1 MADQNGNNVSTLTFK
16 VDVGD
21 AKNNLKAY
29 KDYVDGLK
37 GSLLE
42 LEKGTDKY
50 NEVATELK
58 DAQQTLNEVMDIA
71 KGKGEAVEG
80 SYDQL
85 SKTMSELKREFK
97 ATGDAAERANLA
109 VQINDINDQL
119 KEMDA
124 SVGVF
129 TRNVGNYGGAFE
141 DAFKNVVQNLS
152 VADGVLGDIAKNT
165 KQLIP
170 LIQKTTKTATVGLT
184 GIKKAIA
191 ATGIGLLIVAV
202 SELAAHFDVLRRAVG
217 ITDEKFQEFKT
228 NAINVLKNI
237 ISGVVGVGNSIL
249 QFLLTPIKTTI
260 EAFKGLGNVVKD
272 IFTGN
277 FADIKK
283 HAEEAISGVNN
294 ALNNGISFKANY
306 GKGKEFADN
315 LIEDIQNE
323 INKKAESN
331 GGGAVEVEVDVTPIV
346 KRLEEY
352 GLGDLDLLKLQTERR
367 KAALTQQYEEEK
379 ALLEQKNIDTSK
391 LTAEYISNMLKAE
404 DEYNAA
410 VLQKQQAA
418 DAEQMAE
425 LVSNSESTEGILEGL
440 FDEELTMQEAR
451 NIAAAALDKQRTADE
466 KAALE
471 KRKAN
476 IQSFVSSTSSI
487 IGIVADAWESS
498 IKSQIETGKMSE
510 KEGEKQFEQVKALQ
524 TSVAIIN
531 TIAGVVAA
539 LTAPSLQGAGPFGW
553 AAAIAQS
560 VALAAAGAA
569 QVAKIQSTHLG
580 TQNSQVTSVN
590 TPNLGNIVNEYNPT
604 YTQNLTNTTETEN
617 LANALRKNPIK
628 AYVVE
633 SEVTNAQQLA
643 NERYE
648 QTSW

>member
-152 VADGVLGDIAKNT
+152 AADGVLGDIAKNT

-272 IFTGN
+272 VFTGN

-315 LIEDIQNE
+315 LIDP
-323 INKKAESN
+323 S
-331 GGGAVEVEVDVTPIV
+331 
-346 KRLEEY
+346 R
-352 GLGDLDLLKLQTERR
+352 ERG
-367 KAALTQQYEEEK
+367 
-379 ALLEQKNIDTSK
+379 S
-391 LTAEYISNMLKAE
+391 
-404 DEYNAA
+404 
-410 VLQKQQAA
+410 
-418 DAEQMAE
+418 
-425 LVSNSESTEGILEGL
+425 
-440 FDEELTMQEAR
+440 
-451 NIAAAALDKQRTADE
+451 
-466 KAALE
+466 
-471 KRKAN
+471 
-476 IQSFVSSTSSI
+476 
-487 IGIVADAWESS
+487 
-498 IKSQIETGKMSE
+498 
-510 KEGEKQFEQVKALQ
+510 
-524 TSVAIIN
+524 
-531 TIAGVVAA
+531 
-539 LTAPSLQGAGPFGW
+539 
-553 AAAIAQS
+553 
-560 VALAAAGAA
+560 
-569 QVAKIQSTHLG
+569 
-580 TQNSQVTSVN
+580 
-590 TPNLGNIVNEYNPT
+590 
-604 YTQNLTNTTETEN
+604 
-617 LANALRKNPIK
+617 
-628 AYVVE
+628 
-633 SEVTNAQQLA
+633 
-643 NERYE
+643 
-648 QTSW
+648 

>member
-152 VADGVLGDIAKNT
+152 AADGVLGDIAKNT

-217 ITDEKFQEFKT
+217 ITDEKFQEFKA

-249 QFLLTPIKTTI
+249 QFLLTPIKTTV

-331 GGGAVEVEVDVTPIV
+331 GGGVKVPVKLELKEVDVTKFDNYTDPAIQA
-346 KRLEEY
+346 KIDAEKKALEEQKAINELSAQLDKELY
-352 GLGDLDLLKLQTERR
+352 DESLADLDKFNQEFIQSQIDARKKEEQNLKER
-367 KAALTQQYEEEK
+367 K
-379 ALLEQKNIDTSK
+379 
-391 LTAEYISNMLKAE
+391 
-404 DEYNAA
+404 
-410 VLQKQQAA
+410 
-418 DAEQMAE
+418 DA
-425 LVSNSESTEGILEGL
+425 I
-440 FDEELTMQEAR
+440 
-451 NIAAAALDKQRTADE
+451 K
-466 KAALE
+466 
-471 KRKAN
+471 
-476 IQSFVSSTSSI
+476 SFVSTTSDI
-487 IGIVADAWESS
+487 IGMVADAWESS
-498 IKSQIETGKMSE
+498 IKSQIETGKISQE
-510 KEGEKQFEQVKALQ
+510 EGEKQFEQVKALQ

-539 LTAPSLQGAGPFGW
+539 LTAPSLQGAGPWGW